1 MDAMYGRG
9 ALILATILF
18 AADAVLISARQ
29 FAPMGRRAIV
39 MALVALALVAL
50 GLALDSFARARDR
63 G

>member
-1 MDAMYGRG
+1 MDAIYGRG

-18 AADAVLISARQ
+18 AADAVLIAARQ

-50 GLALDSFARARDR
+50 GLALESFARARDR

>member
-1 MDAMYGRG
+1 MDAVYGRA

-39 MALVALALVAL
+39 MALIALALLAL
-50 GLALDSFARARDR
+50 GLALQSFAPDR
-63 G
+63 GQD